1 MGRRSKAARSRPPRT
16 ETALLQHAL
25 TEPHVSP
32 VQDHLAG
39 KGACGIISLS
49 RRILARKIAK
59 VLRARNSR
67 KGVLGK
73 RRRGSISPSALD
85 AASELPRGPW
95 PASPFGFVGSFA
107 EGPSL
112 LRPRRPTN

>member
-25 TEPHVSP
+25 TEPHVSL

-59 VLRARNSR
+59 VLRARYSR
-67 KGVLGK
+67 NGALG
-73 RRRGSISPSALD
+73 RRRSGFNFPCGSACCYVT
-85 AASELPRGPW
+85 PRGSRAGLPI
-95 PASPFGFVGSFA
+95 GFCGYIA
-107 EGPSL
+107 GGPRL
-112 LRPRRPTN
+112 